1 MPEPHTSTLVAG
13 AVVGGSIGLTGTFF
27 GAQADALVVGMLAAV
42 FVSAWL
48 HQINSVGRAAAAVC
62 LSSLLAG
69 YGSPT
74 AASILAG
81 MLPAD
86 QPSDGLRML
95 AAVAIGT
102 AAPGVVPLLLTRAR
116 GIAQGDAK

>member
-48 HQINSVGRAAAAVC
+48 HHINSVGRAAAAVC

-69 YGSPT
+69 YGSPA
-74 AASILAG
+74 AASILATL
-81 MLPAD
+81 LPTTHTAED
-86 QPSDGLRML
+86 LRML
-95 AAVAIGT
+95 ASVAIGT

-116 GIAQGDAK
+116 GIARGDA